1 MKLHLGKDNH
11 HSLTG
16 SVLCNLNVLLW
27 VQSHVTCQ
35 SLRGPCRLTLTISVK
50 RLQTP
55 KHLAEMEDEGSL
67 DCYSAGEDIVENG
80 KGQKGGE
87 QHASEDGDE
96 VVDLEAN
103 NQDVEF
109 TEEIINVE
117 GKDKDAKDKKDGDDK
132 DDKDGGDK
140 SKKKKKLPS
149 MEEDIGITTFAGEHK
164 GFFGIIKQR
173 YSDFQVNEVDS
184 QGKIISVTT
193 QTIPDDPEEIP
204 DMPECVPEM
213 LDDTKL
219 RELERLLGKL
229 KPKKEAEEGEQKEP
243 IEKQAKQDEE
253 EEIEAEVEEVEDG
266 KQNSTKEDGVKDKE
280 EEEKVDGEKKEGDQE
295 QDQDEEKKKEKK
307 GPEIEHLPSLSEIW
321 INVDLASPED
331 ISNVHQAIKHKY
343 RGVDTV
349 YGETPDGGKYIVARK
364 RKGGLQKERTPWPKD
379 QMYTTFVLFKENV
392 ETVEAINQIAWK
404 ARVKPSCFAY
414 AGTKDKRAKT
424 SQLVSVKEVSPQ
436 RLWLATKNLRSVHI
450 GNFHFTDKPQR
461 INLQFGNHY
470 RIVLREVDGADDEV
484 LEAVESLKTK
494 GFINFYGTQPFGNNS
509 VFLRGVG
516 CELLK
521 GNWQQAVNKILAP
534 RDSDVPDLHRCHT
547 TWKETGDAEAALKML
562 CKGWEATVES
572 QLLTGLVQQ
581 TGNDLVEALNR
592 IPRTTRSLYLHAY
605 QSWIWNTIASRRV
618 KKYGLKVLPGDIVRR
633 KGSDMEEMEE
643 DAPEAE
649 GEEGKS
655 GDEAEVKTE
664 MESNGQNMS
673 GFHFLTEEEAET
685 TDITDVVLPL
695 PGYNVEYPNNEIKE
709 WYAEMLEADGLSF
722 NALKHEI
729 KAYAARGVY
738 RRMVV
743 VPTMV
748 AGQVCY
754 YRDATKPLLQS
765 DMDKLWSVKVEDN
778 ILKEGPN
785 KSAIVEMTL
794 PTSSYISV
802 ALRELLKRDTS
813 WQAAQNMPSN
823 VIDRSRDLSR
833 GGRGR
838 GGPWRGG
845 DRGSWKP
852 TPWAN
857 TWRDDRA
864 PGWQQGRGGRGNFSP
879 WADQGS
885 FRGRDYGWNR
895 DRMGYGAH
903 VTSPGSWGRG
913 DKRPWRG
920 GDSWAN
926 KRGRY

>member
-1 MKLHLGKDNH
+1 MEEE
-11 HSLTG
+11 G
-16 SVLCNLNVLLW
+16 SV
-27 VQSHVTCQ
+27 
-35 SLRGPCRLTLTISVK
+35 
-50 RLQTP
+50 
-55 KHLAEMEDEGSL
+55 
-67 DCYSAGEDIVENG
+67 DCYSGGEEVVENG
-80 KGQKGGE
+80 KGQKAEE
-87 QHASEDGDE
+87 QQDGDD
-96 VVDLEAN
+96 VVDLECDN
-103 NQDVEF
+103 RDVEF
-109 TEEIINVE
+109 TEEIINLDD
-117 GKDKDAKDKKDGDDK
+117 KDSKDAKKEGTDK
-132 DDKDGGDK
+132 DDKDDDK

-149 MEEDIGITTFAGEHK
+149 MEEDIGITTFAGEHT

-184 QGKIISVTT
+184 QGEIIAVTN
-193 QTIPDDPEEIP
+193 QIIPDDPEEIP
-204 DMPECVPEM
+204 DMPEKVPEE
-213 LDDTKL
+213 LDIVKL
-219 RELERLLGKL
+219 RELDRLLGKL
-229 KPKKEAEEGEQKEP
+229 KPKKEAE
-243 IEKQAKQDEE
+243 A
-253 EEIEAEVEEVEDG
+253 
-266 KQNSTKEDGVKDKE
+266 KE
-280 EEEKVDGEKKEGDQE
+280 EEEEEEEEEADKEETDKEEADKEEADKEETNAKEEVKQENEEDEEEQEENEAEENATKEDDDSKKIKKEDAEKKVDGEKKEDQE
-295 QDQDEEKKKEKK
+295 QEETKEKKKGSEV
-307 GPEIEHLPSLSEIW
+307 EHLPSLTEVW
-321 INVDLASPED
+321 INVDLATPED
-331 ISNVHQAIKHKY
+331 VAMVHQAIKHKY
-343 RGVDTV
+343 RGVDTL
-349 YGETPDGGKYIVARK
+349 YGETPDGGKYVVVRR
-364 RKGGLQKERTPWPKD
+364 RKGGLQKERTPWPKN

-461 INLQFGNHY
+461 INLQYGNHY
-470 RIVLREVDGADDEV
+470 RIVLREVDGTDDEV

-633 KGSDMEEMEE
+633 KGSDIEEMEE
-643 DAPEAE
+643 DHTETE

-655 GDEAEVKTE
+655 GDEGEVKTE

-709 WYAEMLEADGLSF
+709 WYAELLEADGLSF

-729 KAYAARGVY
+729 NICRAYAARGVY

-743 VPTMV
+743 VPTAV
-748 AGQVCY
+748 TGRVCC

-785 KSAIVEMTL
+785 KAAIVEMTL

-852 TPWAN
+852 APWAN
-857 TWRDDRA
+857 TWRDDRSS
-864 PGWQQGRGGRGNFSP
+864 GWQQGRGGRGNFNP

-903 VTSPGSWGRG
+903 VTSPGAWGRG

-920 GDSWAN
+920 GDNWGN

>member
-1 MKLHLGKDNH
+1 MPGKD
-11 HSLTG
+11 SAWG
-16 SVLCNLNVLLW
+16 V
-27 VQSHVTCQ
+27 
-35 SLRGPCRLTLTISVK
+35 P
-50 RLQTP
+50 
-55 KHLAEMEDEGSL
+55 MEDEGSL

-813 WQAAQNMPSN
+813 WQFQAAQNMPSN